1 MDIITVF
8 ALVWGALATAAAWL
22 IRRVSMSEL
31 QTIIEQLERV
41 RSETS
46 ERGKEITADEALEL
60 LDTIIDALK
69 TKEKGA

>member
-1 MDIITVF
+1 MDIITVL
-8 ALVWGALATAAAWL
+8 ALVWGAVATAAAWL

-41 RSETS
+41 CSETR
-46 ERGKEITADEALEL
+46 ERGSDISIDEALEL

-69 TKEKGA
+69 TKEKRA